1 MAKSIKKSP
10 SKPAKKA
17 GVKTATTKSK
27 GVKKTTSLSKGGA
40 AKPKKA
46 AKAVSKKKV
55 SEKELLQKEAN
66 KIINSSPKKASR
78 TSGAKS
84 AKRPVKNATKD
95 EATILVDAI
104 VGGMQE
110 KKAKNITIMDLH
122 SIENRVCDYFVICDA
137 DSNTHV
143 EAIAGSVEEMVKKV
157 TGEKPY
163 HSEGHGNAEWILI
176 DYINVVVHLFQR
188 EIREFYN
195 IEGLW
200 ADAETKTINS

>member
-1 MAKSIKKSP
+1 MAKSTKTSS
-10 SKPAKKA
+10 SKPARTSGVKASKPKKA
-17 GVKTATTKSK
+17 A
-27 GVKKTTSLSKGGA
+27 KKTTSLSKGGA
-40 AKPKKA
+40 AKPKKT
-46 AKAVSKKKV
+46 AKAASKKKV

-66 KIINSSPKKASR
+66 RIVNSSPKKK
-78 TSGAKS
+78 TS
-84 AKRPVKNATKD
+84 KRPVKVTTVD
-95 EATILVDAI
+95 ETTTLVDAI
-104 VGGMQE
+104 VDGMQE
-110 KKAKNITIMDLH
+110 KKAKNITIMNLH

-143 EAIAGSVEEMVKKV
+143 EAIAGSVEEIVKKK